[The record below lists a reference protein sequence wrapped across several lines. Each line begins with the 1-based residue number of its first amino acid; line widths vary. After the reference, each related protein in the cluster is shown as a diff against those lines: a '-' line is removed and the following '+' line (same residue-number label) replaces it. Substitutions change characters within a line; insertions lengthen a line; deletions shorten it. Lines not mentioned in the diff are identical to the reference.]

1 MNVFDSAWI
10 LDDLPSEFTSQAHS
24 FQPEK
29 PPRSSSPS
37 LTHTHTHTYC
47 NNWSEAT
54 FDLPHLVA
62 NYLTNNYSL
71 HFYLFHSYYIAS
83 IFP

>member
-1 MNVFDSAWI
+1 MYLTRRGYLMTFHLNSHLKLTVFNLRNPLAPP
-10 LDDLPSEFTSQAHS
+10 LP
-24 FQPEK
+24 
-29 PPRSSSPS
+29 PS
-37 LTHTHTHTYC
+37 LTHTHTYC